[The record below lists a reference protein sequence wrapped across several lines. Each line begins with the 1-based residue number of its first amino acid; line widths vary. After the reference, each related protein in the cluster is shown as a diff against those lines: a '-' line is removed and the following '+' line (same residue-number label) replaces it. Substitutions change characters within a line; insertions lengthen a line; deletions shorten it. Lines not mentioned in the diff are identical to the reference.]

1 MDIKKES
8 GPNIR
13 KVEWF
18 DDRYYRIER
27 NGSTDYYVSVTTKL
41 STVSKPFL
49 AKWRGDIGNREADL
63 RVFEASERGTRIHS
77 AWETFTTGGLVLYQ
91 PHRSPKYL
99 QADLDAYM
107 KEYDGHVELVRYQDE
122 MLQVNKLAQ
131 LWDILKPE
139 QVGAEVIVFSDKYR
153 EAGTADNI
161 WKIKEGKYPINGR
174 TPLFI
179 PGGTYIVDLKS
190 GKVVDDDAYMQT
202 ASYGNSYSEMNPKIA
217 VDGTLILHTGSSN
230 KSGIMGLGVHLR
242 NKEQLKQDFQDFR
255 AVSTVWE
262 RKHPNFQPN
271 LFEFPALLTLRK

>member
-1 MDIKKES
+1 M
-8 GPNIR
+8 NIT
-13 KVEWF
+13 KVEFWDNRF
-18 DDRYYRIER
+18 YRIER
-27 NGSTDYYVSVTTKL
+27 DGKVDYYPSVTTKL
-41 STVSKPFL
+41 GAVNKPFL
-49 AKWRGDIGNREADL
+49 NKWRAEIGLREADL

-77 AWETFTTGGLVLYQ
+77 AWETLTTGGLVLYQ

-107 KEYDGHVELVRYQDE
+107 KEHDGHVELVRYQDE

-131 LWDILKPE
+131 LWAILKPE
-139 QVGAEVIVFSDKYR
+139 QLGAEVIVFSDKYR
-153 EAGTADNI
+153 EAGTVDNI
-161 WKIKEGKYPINGR
+161 WEIKEGKYPINGR

-202 ASYGNSYSEMNPKIA
+202 ADYGFSYNEMTGKV
-217 VDGTLILHTGSSN
+217 VDGTIIVHTGSSN
-230 KSGIMGLGVHLR
+230 KAGLPGLGVHLR
-242 NKEQLKQDFQDFR
+242 TKGQMKQDFSDFR

-271 LFEFPALLTLRK
+271 LFEFPALLTLRKP